1 MGGQTQGDGPIRL
14 RHLQAGLIPH
24 RQRTPPLK
32 QNSLYQQEILIVSLS
47 KQVSV
52 YIKEAP
58 FVIAA
63 LYKKIQQ
70 ELAVGKGE
78 AGAGVGVGSRP
89 AQPKLSVRRYK
100 YLQALFF
107 IMSLGS

>member
-1 MGGQTQGDGPIRL
+1 M
-14 RHLQAGLIPH
+14 
-24 RQRTPPLK
+24 
-32 QNSLYQQEILIVSLS
+32 QNTLYQQETLIVALA

-78 AGAGVGVGSRP
+78 AAAVPGSRLN
-89 AQPKLSVRRYK
+89 QPKLTVRRYK

-107 IMSLGS
+107 IISLGS